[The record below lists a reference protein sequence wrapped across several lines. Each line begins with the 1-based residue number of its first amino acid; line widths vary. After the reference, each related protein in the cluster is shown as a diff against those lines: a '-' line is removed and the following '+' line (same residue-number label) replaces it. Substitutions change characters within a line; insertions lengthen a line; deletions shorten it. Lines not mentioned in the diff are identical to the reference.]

1 MPQRQGEGGWDLY
14 NISFKGDSCANYGII
29 PVRRPSV
36 PAPEIRVEETQIPG
50 MDGTLVETD
59 GAYNNIVIPVEFN
72 FLVPSDKWMAAYRR
86 AKRWLTGSGNLILG
100 DDQEYFY
107 KVLYCN
113 ITSAE
118 RTSRRL
124 GNLEAEFTCYPY
136 AFLVSG
142 QIKYAPAEVEY
153 NPYMV
158 SHPVYIITGSGGCD
172 LTVNGNKMDVTVN
185 QEITIDTDR
194 MVAYNDEMVNQS
206 NLLSGNYEDLYLLE
220 GQNTI
225 SITDGFNLSVI
236 PNWRVL

>member
-1 MPQRQGEGGWDLY
+1 MY
-14 NISFKGDSCANYGII
+14 NIMYNGESCNRYSII
-29 PVRRPSV
+29 PARRPSV
-36 PAPEIRVEETQIPG
+36 PAPELRVTETEIPG
-50 MDGTLVETD
+50 MDGVLVETD
-59 GAYNNIVIPVEFN
+59 NTYMPITIPVEFN
-72 FLVPSDKWMAAYRR
+72 FLVPPNKWMDAYRK
-86 AKRWLTGSGNLILG
+86 AKRWLTGSGTLILG
-100 DDQEYFY
+100 DDQDYFY

-113 ITSAE
+113 ITDTE

-124 GNLEAEFTCYPY
+124 GNFTVEFTCYPY

-142 QIKYAPAEVEY
+142 QNKYAPAEVEY
-153 NPYMV
+153 NPYTV
-158 SHPVYIITGSGGCD
+158 SHPVYIINGSGRCD

-225 SITDGFNLSVI
+225 SITDGFSLSVI
-236 PNWRVL
+236 PNWRTL